1 MVSEMSRHNSD
12 YRSDDFFA
20 NDPQRSARPDDESA
34 SDKAQEQNCRPH
46 SIPFRDAGMAKK
58 KSVSGIYNFGETVVA
73 AFVWAVSMCA
83 VIIAG
88 SVLMLD

>member
-1 MVSEMSRHNSD
+1 
-12 YRSDDFFA
+12 
-20 NDPQRSARPDDESA
+20 
-34 SDKAQEQNCRPH
+34 
-46 SIPFRDAGMAKK
+46 MAKK